1 MHPYLTPATR
11 QLVIDAGL
19 EMEVEFWTHHAS
31 TWACVRQ
38 QFKNMVIA
46 LDQHGQ
52 HLTPGMAYNP
62 PQFVLDFEC
71 LAIHPQSNLTVH
83 QAARKLGW
91 NQPAVSCC
99 CWWGKVAGA
108 PGILHRYYGGF
119 PPPLALNV
127 YICRQVQKTTGT
139 GSVQIPWWGAGLDYN
154 KITQIQQESLIH

>member
-11 QLVIDAGL
+11 QLVTAAGL
-19 EMEVEFWTHHAS
+19 EMEVDFWTHHAS

-46 LDQHGQ
+46 LDQQGL
-52 HLTPGMAYNP
+52 HLTPSVVSNP

-71 LAIHPQSNLTVH
+71 LAIHPQSKLTVH

-99 CWWGKVAGA
+99 CWWGKVEGA
-108 PGILHRYYGGF
+108 LNLYYGGI
-119 PPPLALNV
+119 PPTLALNA
-127 YICRQVQKTTGT
+127 YICRQIQKTTS
-139 GSVQIPWWGAGLDYN
+139 GSLKIPWWGAGIDYN
-154 KITQIQQESLIH
+154 KITQIQQESLIQ